1 MIAPIPYTTGAM
13 PENEGPQLLSGKVA
27 IVTGAGR
34 YRGIGRHIALALAR
48 NGADV
53 VITGSGRPQES
64 FPPDERQIGWRDID
78 SVAEEVVRLGHRA
91 LPLVVDITK
100 PDDCDRLVN
109 EARREFGRIDFLVNN
124 AAAGRGRDRVPL
136 LDLEESE
143 WRRVLD
149 VNLNG
154 TFLVTKAVGRALV
167 EQGEGGRI
175 VNIGSI
181 AGRQGLPSFGAY
193 AVTKAG
199 LVLFTQVLA
208 AELAA
213 HKINVNCVCPGL
225 TNTYRMEDV
234 TRPGPIRDAVMATIP
249 LRRAGE
255 PGEVGE
261 LVAFL
266 CGPDASYIHG
276 QTINIDGGRLMI

>member
-1 MIAPIPYTTGAM
+1 MSGAL
-13 PENEGPQLLSGKVA
+13 EGKVA

-34 YRGIGRHIALALAR
+34 HRGIGRHIALALAR
-48 NGADV
+48 DGAEV
-53 VITGSGRPQES
+53 VITGSGRSPDTY
-64 FPPDERQIGWRDID
+64 PADEREMGWRDID
-78 SVAEEVVRLGHRA
+78 SVAEEINAVGQRA
-91 LPLVVDITK
+91 LPLVVDVTK
-100 PDDCDRLVN
+100 AEQAQRLVD
-109 EARREFGRIDFLVNN
+109 EAKREFGRIDILVNN
-124 AAAGRGRDRVPL
+124 AAAGRGHDRVPL
-136 LDLEESE
+136 VDLEESE

-149 VNLNG
+149 VNLHG
-154 TFLVTKAVGRALV
+154 TFLVTKAVGKALI

-181 AGRQGLPSFGAY
+181 AGRQGLPNFGAY

-199 LVLFTQVLA
+199 LILFTQVLA
-208 AELAA
+208 AELAQ

-225 TNTYRMEDV
+225 TDTYRMEDI

-255 PGEVGE
+255 PEEVGE

-276 QTINIDGGRLMI
+276 QTINIDGGRLMM

>member
-1 MIAPIPYTTGAM
+1 M
-13 PENEGPQLLSGKVA
+13 PENEGPQPLSGKVA

-34 YRGIGRHIALALAR
+34 YRGIGRHIALTLAR
-48 NGADV
+48 DGADLV
-53 VITGSGRPQES
+53 VTGSGRPPES
-64 FPPDERQIGWRDID
+64 FPPDEREIGWRDID
-78 SVAEEVVRLGHRA
+78 SVAGEIKAIDRRV
-91 LPLVVDITK
+91 LPLVIDITK
-100 PDDCDRLVN
+100 PEECDRLVD
-109 EARREFGRIDFLVNN
+109 EARREFGRIDILVNN

-154 TFLVTKAVGRALV
+154 TFLVTKAVGRALI

-175 VNIGSI
+175 INLGSI
-181 AGRQGLPSFGAY
+181 AGRQGLPTFGAY

-225 TNTYRMEDV
+225 TDTYRMEDV
-234 TRPGPIRDAVMATIP
+234 TRPGPIRDAVMNTIP
-249 LRRAGE
+249 LRRPGE
-255 PGEVGE
+255 PEEVGE

-276 QTINIDGGRLMI
+276 QTINIDGGRLMM

>member
-1 MIAPIPYTTGAM
+1 M
-13 PENEGPQLLSGKVA
+13 PETVEPHLLAGKVA

-34 YRGIGRHIALALAR
+34 HRGIGRHIALALAR
-48 NGADV
+48 HGADV
-53 VITGSGRPQES
+53 VVTGSGRSPES
-64 FPPDERQIGWRDID
+64 FPSDEREIGWRDVD
-78 SVAEEVVRLGHRA
+78 SVAEEVGALGRRA
-91 LPLVVDITK
+91 LPLVIDITK
-100 PDDCDRLVN
+100 PEECDRLVA
-109 EARREFGRIDFLVNN
+109 ETKGGFGRIDILINN

-136 LDLEESE
+136 VDLEESE

-154 TFLVTKAVGRALV
+154 TFLVTKAVGRALI

-175 VNIGSI
+175 VNLGSI

-208 AELAA
+208 AELAP
-213 HKINVNCVCPGL
+213 HRINVNCVCPGL
-225 TNTYRMEDV
+225 TDTYRMEDI

-249 LRRAGE
+249 LRRPGE
-255 PGEVGE
+255 PEEVGE

-266 CGPDASYIHG
+266 CGPDASYVHG
-276 QTINIDGGRLMI
+276 QTINIDGGRLMM

>member
-1 MIAPIPYTTGAM
+1 M
-13 PENEGPQLLSGKVA
+13 PESEGPQLLSGKVA

-100 PDDCDRLVN
+100 PDECDRLVN

-136 LDLEESE
+136 LALEESE

>member
-1 MIAPIPYTTGAM
+1 MAGNL
-13 PENEGPQLLSGKVA
+13 EGKVA

-48 NGADV
+48 HGADV
-53 VITGSGRPQES
+53 VVTGSGRKPDAM
-64 FPPDERQIGWRDID
+64 PADEREIGWKDAE
-78 SVAEEVVRLGHRA
+78 SVAEEVRA
-91 LPLVVDITK
+91 LGRRAIPFVLDVTNSGQIKTLVDVTK
-100 PDDCDRLVN
+100 YQM
-109 EARREFGRIDFLVNN
+109 GRIDILVNN
-124 AAAGRGRDRVPL
+124 AAAGRGNDRVPIS
-136 LDLEESE
+136 DLEESE

-154 TFLVTKAVGRALV
+154 TFLVTKAVGRALID
-167 EQGEGGRI
+167 QGEGGRI

-208 AELAA
+208 AELAQ

-225 TNTYRMEDV
+225 TDTYRMEDI
-234 TRPGPIRDAVMATIP
+234 TRPGPIRDAVMNTIP

-255 PGEVGE
+255 PEEVGD

-266 CGPDASYIHG
+266 CGPDAAYIHG
-276 QTINIDGGRLMI
+276 QTINIDGGRLMM